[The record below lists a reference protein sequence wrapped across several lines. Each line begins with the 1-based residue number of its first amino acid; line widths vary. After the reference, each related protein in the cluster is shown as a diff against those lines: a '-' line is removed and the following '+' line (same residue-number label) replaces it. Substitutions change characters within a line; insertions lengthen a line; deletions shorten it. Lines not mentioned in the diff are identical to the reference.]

1 MGPYALQ
8 VRENVNEMRRNYP
21 EIMEP
26 TFEEYE
32 MTRRELHETYMRRFK
47 LLNDKGQD
55 KFFLNVAQNLR
66 EFAYYNAWSQFV
78 DPMTLHGGMFI
89 YALLYLADPE

>member
-1 MGPYALQ
+1 MGPYALK
-8 VRENVNEMRRNYP
+8 VRENVNEMKRNYP
-21 EIMEP
+21 EIMES

-32 MTRRELHETYMRRFK
+32 MTRRELHETYMKRYK

-55 KFFLNVAQNLR
+55 KFFTNTADNIR
-66 EFAYYNAWSQFV
+66 EIANYYAWQQFV
-78 DPMTLHGGMFI
+78 DPMTLHSSMFS